1 MNRVLRDA
9 LVCAALA
16 ASWPIAAQAQL
27 VVGRQVTVIQTV
39 ATSAYLNGGVGL
51 DEQAAMRSVAKAFPL
66 RIVFSENKNR
76 QFLADIPMV
85 IANSS
90 GNAIFELR
98 AAGPML
104 YVMLPQGRYK
114 VSARYKGVIQTHEV
128 MLAGKDGK
136 DVNFHWE
143 GNLRE
148 SPPLESPQ
156 SAGRVIAAL
165 FGGERMPLSDD
176 QALIAAKPAGQRAVR
191 DIDGR

>member
-9 LVCAALA
+9 LVTAALA

-39 ATSAYLNGGVGL
+39 ATSEYLNGGVGL
-51 DEQAAMRSVAKAFPL
+51 DEQAAMRSVAKASPL

-85 IANSS
+85 ISNSS

-104 YVMLPQGRYK
+104 YILLPQGRYK

-128 MLAGKDGK
+128 ILAGKDGK
-136 DVNFHWE
+136 DLNFHWE
-143 GNLRE
+143 GNLRD

-165 FGGERMPLSDD
+165 YGGEHTALSG
-176 QALIAAKPAGQRAVR
+176 QALIAAKPAEQPPPR
-191 DIDGR
+191 DIDWR